1 MHKWCVCWNYTDMEI
16 NGFGTSVMCSHS
28 KASCNC
34 AHFQGEMTTFSSR
47 GSSAVAEPE
56 VSPWT
61 TYFQSLHNI
70 LTLECGN
77 WRRCLFYAPKSLNHF
92 LSQPSPQLSYPSA
105 LGLLLCISVVYRT
118 GFQLSCALKRQRLP
132 AWPLLWLSCCLCWNF
147 PRPRQLERKLVVIVH
162 VPLPSLG

>member
-77 WRRCLFYAPKSLNHF
+77 WRRCLFYAPKSLNRNYSLFFCLPWESRPLHPF
-92 LSQPSPQLSYPSA
+92 LASSTELEPRW
-105 LGLLLCISVVYRT
+105 V
-118 GFQLSCALKRQRLP
+118 
-132 AWPLLWLSCCLCWNF
+132 SCCLKSLLSQSLSKF
-147 PRPRQLERKLVVIVH
+147 PAGCLFCIKLSPELDLVH
-162 VPLPSLG
+162 QNWTS